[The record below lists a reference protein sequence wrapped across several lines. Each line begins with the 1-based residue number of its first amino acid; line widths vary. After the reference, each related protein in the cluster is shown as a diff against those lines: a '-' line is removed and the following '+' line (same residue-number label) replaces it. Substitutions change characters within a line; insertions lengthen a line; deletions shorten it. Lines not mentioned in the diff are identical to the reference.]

1 MKKTLLFFVGILFAG
16 ACNAQS
22 VIMQCGGFRLE
33 MISNSMSKVNGEFVT
48 SQKLA
53 SLGERGAKI
62 DMTLDS
68 ARDGNFYGFE
78 YVHPDGSN
86 KRWLNVELIRTSMRQ
101 PRIIGTFMCQ
111 RVAG

>member
-1 MKKTLLFFVGILFAG
+1 MKKMLLILGLLTSG

-22 VIMQCGGFRLE
+22 VIMQCGDFTLE
-33 MISNSMSKVNGEFVT
+33 MIVNSMSKINGEYVT
-48 SQKLA
+48 SQKIA

-62 DMTLDS
+62 EMTLMPS
-68 ARDGNFYGFE
+68 RDGNMYGFE

-86 KRWLNVELIRTSMRQ
+86 KRWLNVELIRTNMHQ
-101 PRIIGTFMCQ
+101 PRLIGTFDCK